1 MTLSVNNTM
10 TSLDGKF
17 KVGMT
22 QQEVYADK
30 ELLHLFTFA
39 DHNGNKVIDE
49 YEIKR
54 YDGPILLENIETK
67 SGRFIGAYSG
77 FRSYGNVAGEIIS
90 SKEVEYYPGLKID
103 ELSERASIHTF
114 REIDMDA
121 NGELTKEEL
130 TNYKDFIEHNKNLA
144 NFDKKTKRKK
154 DDWATGV
161 GLGGAIATLMTALVI
176 DSFCIPLV
184 IGGALTYGAIKLT
197 EHIIDKNRAKER
209 DSICA
214 EFEQTKAS
222 QTDAEYNPAIEVKV
236 E

>member
-1 MTLSVNNTM
+1 M
-10 TSLDGKF
+10 DI
-17 KVGMT
+17 
-22 QQEVYADK
+22 
-30 ELLHLFTFA
+30 H
-39 DHNGNKVIDE
+39 
-49 YEIKR
+49 R
-54 YDGPILLENIETK
+54 TK

-77 FRSYGNVAGEIIS
+77 YRSCGNVAGEIIS
-90 SKEVEYYPGLKID
+90 SKEVEYYPGLKVD

-144 NFDKKTKRKK
+144 DFNKETKRKK
-154 DDWATGV
+154 DNWSTGI
-161 GLGGAIATLMTALVI
+161 GLGGAFATIITALVV
-176 DSFCIPLV
+176 DTMCAPLV

-197 EHIIDKNRAKER
+197 GHIIDKNRAKER